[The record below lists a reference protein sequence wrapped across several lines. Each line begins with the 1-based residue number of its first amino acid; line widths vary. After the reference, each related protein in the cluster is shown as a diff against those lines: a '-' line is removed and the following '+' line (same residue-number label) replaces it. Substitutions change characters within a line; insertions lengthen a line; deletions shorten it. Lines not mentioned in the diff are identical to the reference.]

1 MKITKIRTQM
11 GELQTPVSTELDLV
25 VERMRSEE
33 TKTKVDIIA
42 RSAMA
47 SRLAMQEG
55 MPRYHLEATNQLP
68 YLVFSATFG
77 KGGFDNPK
85 TSTGLLLLNI
95 ACPNGYRQAT
105 AVVAI
110 CVWR

>member
-1 MKITKIRTQM
+1 M
-11 GELQTPVSTELDLV
+11 
-25 VERMRSEE
+25 E
-33 TKTKVDIIA
+33 TKKIVKKKTTVDLIA

-85 TSTGLLLLNI
+85 ASTGLLLLNI
-95 ACPNGYRQAT
+95 ACPGTY
-105 AVVAI
+105 VVG
-110 CVWR
+110 VH